1 MRTIG
6 VYTITGERRSDLK
19 DSDDRKAIPNSSGQL
34 PKVDTTGIIPNLEE
48 EVTPDHTEIAVD
60 LEAEAEASPLHKRI
74 EAPTLALAP
83 EIEKSRQKDQRVI
96 WSRKLKVSRKKLEVL
111 RRVLGA
117 LKT

>member
-1 MRTIG
+1 MA
-6 VYTITGERRSDLK
+6 GEIKSDLK
-19 DSDDRKAIPNSSGQL
+19 DSDDRKAILNSSGQL
-34 PKVDTTGIIPNLEE
+34 PKVETKGIIPDLVE
-48 EVTPDHTEIAVD
+48 EVTPDHIEMVVD

-96 WSRKLKVSRKKLEVL
+96 WSRKLKVSRKKLEVS

-117 LKT
+117 LKTWRKC